1 MANYSF
7 DGHGLNDKNDPYLSR
22 VATFTNKALAMQ
34 HGCLLAAA
42 PSLLD
47 ALERMLK
54 VVPADII
61 QHDVYVD
68 ARLAI
73 LAAKGTL

>member
-1 MANYSF
+1 MVNYSF
-7 DGHGLNDKNDPYLSR
+7 DGFGLNDKSDPYCGR
-22 VATFTNKALAMQ
+22 VATFTNKQIAME

-54 VVPADII
+54 VIPADMI

-68 ARLAI
+68 ARIAI
-73 LAAKGTL
+73 LAARGTL

>member
-1 MANYSF
+1 MRAYSF
-7 DGHGLNDKNDPYLSR
+7 DGNGLNDANDPYCGR
-22 VATFTNKALAMQ
+22 VATFTNKALAMK

-42 PSLLD
+42 PALLD
-47 ALERMLK
+47 ALDNILK
-54 VVPADII
+54 TTPADRLE
-61 QHDVYVD
+61 HKVYVS

>member
-1 MANYSF
+1 MEAYSF
-7 DGHGLNDKNDPYLSR
+7 DGHGLNDATDPYRSR
-22 VATFTNKALAMQ
+22 IATFTNKADAMK

-42 PSLLD
+42 PCLLD

-54 VVPADII
+54 VVRADMI

-68 ARLAI
+68 ARLA
-73 LAAKGTL
+73 LLKAKGTL

>member
-1 MANYSF
+1 ME
-7 DGHGLNDKNDPYLSR
+7 
-22 VATFTNKALAMQ
+22 

-54 VVPADII
+54 VIPADMI

-68 ARLAI
+68 ARIAL